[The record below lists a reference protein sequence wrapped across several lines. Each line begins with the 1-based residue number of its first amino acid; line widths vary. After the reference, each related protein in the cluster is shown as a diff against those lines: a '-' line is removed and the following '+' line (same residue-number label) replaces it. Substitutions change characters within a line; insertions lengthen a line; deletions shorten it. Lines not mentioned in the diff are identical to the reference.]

1 MGKKVLKQFKNSL
14 LSEQQVFMNWLM
26 ERLPE
31 QTRVHIRQ
39 VYERKYKS
47 NPNEVY
53 RDSSKKTI
61 KAEPEAERFYRKIQ
75 YPSDTISTVGNVRP
89 QNTVYATLD
98 DEELGSTL

>member
-1 MGKKVLKQFKNSL
+1 
-14 LSEQQVFMNWLM
+14 MNWLM

-53 RDSSKKTI
+53 RDSSKKTN
-61 KAEPEAERFYRKIQ
+61 KAEPEAEKFYRKI
-75 YPSDTISTVGNVRP
+75 
-89 QNTVYATLD
+89 
-98 DEELGSTL
+98 